1 MAKTDENIALR
12 GEPAEQPVPGRGQ
25 RIQRSALHQQ
35 VVEQLRE
42 MIFEGDL
49 VPGARIPERML
60 CENFGISRTPLRE
73 ALRVL
78 ASEGL
83 VEHSPHRGAS
93 VSKLRPE
100 DLDHMFQ
107 VMETLEALAGALA
120 CEHVNDAELATI
132 RAMHKTMLE
141 HYTRGERRA
150 YFQINQAIHKKI
162 VELARNPVLQDI
174 YGSLSGRIRRARY
187 LANMDSDRWRQAID
201 EHEQILDALEHR
213 DGARLSQLLK
223 DHLQHKYDVLKS
235 VLTKEHSQA

>member
-1 MAKTDENIALR
+1 MPTTDENTLVNEETPPRA
-12 GEPAEQPVPGRGQ
+12 EPARAL

-42 MIFEGDL
+42 MIFEGEL
-49 VPGARIPERML
+49 APGSRIPERSL
-60 CENFGISRTPLRE
+60 CESFGISRTPLRE

-83 VEHSPHRGAS
+83 VEHLPHRGAS
-93 VSKLRPE
+93 VSRLRPE

-107 VMETLEALAGALA
+107 VMEAMEALAGSLA
-120 CEHVNDAELATI
+120 CEHVTDAELAEI
-132 RAMHKTMLE
+132 RALHDSMIE
-141 HYTRGERRA
+141 HYERGERRA
-150 YFQINQAIHKKI
+150 YFRINQLIHQKI
-162 VELARNPVLQDI
+162 VEYARNPVLQDI

-187 LANMDSDRWRQAID
+187 LANMDHARWRQAID
-201 EHEQILDALEHR
+201 EHEQILDALEQR

-235 VLTKEHSQA
+235 VLTKEQQPI